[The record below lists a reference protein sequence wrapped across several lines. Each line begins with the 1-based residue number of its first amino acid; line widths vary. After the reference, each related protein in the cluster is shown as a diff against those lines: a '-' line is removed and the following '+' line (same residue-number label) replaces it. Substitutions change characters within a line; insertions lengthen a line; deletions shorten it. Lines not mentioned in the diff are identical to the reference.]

1 MKFVA
6 VLWVAQEILKL
17 LVPNPSWNRMI
28 DRSAV
33 QELRWD
39 DEKRLTYETTENNK
53 LFVAEAPTRK
63 EPPIRKTSVRRYNS
77 VRSVSTRS
85 SRTLSKS
92 LSDIPDDSES
102 IDHKESR
109 RSWGFHKESRKTWGF
124 NFEKS
129 SSSEKGKPKH
139 RVLKIG
145 LGCLGG
151 LWCLI
156 GC

>member
-17 LVPNPSWNRMI
+17 LVPNPSWNRMADGAAI
-28 DRSAV
+28 

-39 DEKRLTYETTENNK
+39 DERRLTYETNENNK
-53 LFVAEAPTRK
+53 LFVT
-63 EPPIRKTSVRRYNS
+63 EPPPRKTSVRRYNS
-77 VRSVSTRS
+77 LRSVSTRS
-85 SRTLSKS
+85 SGTLSKS
-92 LSDIPDDSES
+92 KLSDIPDDCES
-102 IDHKESR
+102 IDHKDPR
-109 RSWGFHKESRKTWGF
+109 RSWGFQKESRKTWGF
-124 NFEKS
+124 SFEKS
-129 SSSEKGKPKH
+129 SAYDKEKRKH
-139 RVLKIG
+139 RILKIG

>member
-17 LVPNPSWNRMI
+17 LVPNPSWNRII
-28 DRSAV
+28 DRSAL

-53 LFVAEAPTRK
+53 LFVSEAPERK
-63 EPPIRKTSVRRYNS
+63 PSIRRYNS
-77 VRSVSTRS
+77 MKSVSTRS
-85 SRTLSKS
+85 SGALSKS
-92 LSDIPDDSES
+92 LSDIPDENES
-102 IDHKESR
+102 MDHKVSR
-109 RSWGFHKESRKTWGF
+109 RSWGFRKEGRKKWGLW
-124 NFEKS
+124 FEKGPN
-129 SSSEKGKPKH
+129 SEKQRDGPKH
-139 RVLKIG
+139 RILKIG

-151 LWCLI
+151 MWCLI